1 MLLLKNAGIRNIEY
15 KILIEN
21 SLTRLMDVRFAG
33 TAVGVGT
40 SRILGR
46 VHSVNLQFK
55 DQFFSCSITIL
66 EDDKIEF
73 LLGLDM
79 LKRHQVIFEEIP
91 P

>member
-1 MLLLKNAGIRNIEY
+1 MSHVAAEKCGYLREIPNR
-15 KILIEN
+15 ILIYIR
-21 SLTRLMDVRFAG
+21 LTRLMDVRFAG

-79 LKRHQVIFEEIP
+79 LKRHQVNNEF
-91 P
+91 